1 MGFLVLCWLFIGVVC
16 AAIAMGKGRSGLGW
30 FVLGCIFGPLAL
42 LCAAVMSRESRQD
55 DRALKTCPHCAEKV
69 QLQAILCKHCHQP
82 LEEGLPPAAKIKSR
96 AADDWAKSQ

>member
-1 MGFLVLCWLFIGVVC
+1 MGFLIFCWLIIGVVC
-16 AAIAMGKGRSGLGW
+16 AVIAIGKGRSGFGW
-30 FVLGCIFGPLAL
+30 FILGCIFGPLAL

-82 LEEGLPPAAKIKSR
+82 LEEGLPPTAKIKSS
-96 AADDWAKSQ
+96 AVDDWANSQ